1 MATEQDTL
9 QDTLNEVVEPSS
21 IVEDAFA
28 FPMQNTEDSETEA
41 DNPSDTVF
49 TDEKTQPSEE
59 TPVKE
64 EVETPTSNENDERRY
79 QYWQSQADKLKNENE
94 ALKRQQVTAPQQQP
108 QEPVQQTKQEE
119 FPPPPSKP
127 VKPSGFS
134 REEAYTDPTSDSAK
148 YLDNIEQWRDNMD
161 EYRDLR
167 VQYDNAIV
175 QERLDAE
182 DERRR
187 QIEIQRQQHDA
198 AMAQQREAYEH
209 VQGHYGLN
217 PEDAREFVE
226 TMSKPE
232 SLTMDNLVALYRIQK
247 GQAPASSGQPAPT
260 QPSQA
265 FQQAKNAQ
273 QVPSPMGVQPSGN
286 NEAEGGNEVDQI
298 MDNLISDYKSRN
310 PF

>member
-9 QDTLNEVVEPSS
+9 QETLNEVVEPSS
-21 IVEDAFA
+21 TIEDAFA
-28 FPMQNTEDSETEA
+28 FPMSANEDSEQGA
-41 DNPSDTVF
+41 DNPTETVF

-59 TPVKE
+59 TPVVAE
-64 EVETPTSNENDERRY
+64 TETPTSNENDERRY

-94 ALKRQQVTAPQQQP
+94 ALKQQQIAPQQPQAQVAPQQP
-108 QEPVQQTKQEE
+108 KQEE

-127 VKPSGFS
+127 AKPAGFS

-148 YLDNIEQWRDNMD
+148 YLDGIEQWRDNMD

-167 VQYDNAIV
+167 TQYDNAVV

-187 QIEIQRQQHDA
+187 QISIQRQQHDS

-209 VQGHYGLN
+209 VQGHYGLS
-217 PEDAREFVE
+217 PQDAQEFVQ

-247 GQAPASSGQPAPT
+247 GQGNTTEQSVPT

-273 QVPSPMGVQPSGN
+273 QVPSPMGVQPSGDN
-286 NEAEGGNEVDQI
+286 QVEGKNESDQI

>member
-9 QDTLNEVVEPSS
+9 QETLNEVVEPSTT
-21 IVEDAFA
+21 IEDAFA
-28 FPMQNTEDSETEA
+28 FPMSTNEDSKEEA
-41 DNPSDTVF
+41 DNPVDTVF
-49 TDEKTQPSEE
+49 TDENKQPSEE
-59 TPVKE
+59 TPAVDKAE
-64 EVETPTSNENDERRY
+64 IPTQDENDERRY

-94 ALKRQQVTAPQQQP
+94 ALKQQQVAPQQPQAQVAPQQP
-108 QEPVQQTKQEE
+108 KQEE

-127 VKPSGFS
+127 VKPAGFS

-148 YLDNIEQWRDNMD
+148 YLDGIEQWRDNMD

-167 VQYDNAIV
+167 TQYDNAVV

-187 QIEIQRQQHDA
+187 QMSIQRQQHDA

-209 VQGHYGLN
+209 VQGHYGLS
-217 PEDAREFVE
+217 PQDAQEFVQ

-247 GQAPASSGQPAPT
+247 GQGNPTEQSVPT

-286 NEAEGGNEVDQI
+286 NEVEGKNESDQI